1 MKGSYS
7 KLGAKKIMIIKGK
20 KGGVRTSALA
30 LGLFALLLPACQ
42 QQQDDRAFDDT
53 QQQPT
58 ATQPQT
64 PTTTAPGPGREP
76 IATSPG
82 QPGMTTGQPGMTTG
96 QRTTGM
102 QGERLAATTENISSN
117 PENFIGQTVTVRG
130 DVDEIDTSRD
140 TFLMDDD
147 RFLGGDGILVINST
161 GAPFGIP
168 DADDMRVQVT
178 GEVRQFRLDEM
189 NSQFGFNLNPEVYS
203 EYEDRPAI
211 IAESM
216 ALSPTSDQVS
226 DNPNYF
232 FNRPVAME
240 GQMDEMLAPNAFSFD
255 GDNLLVINA
264 DQAQMVPEDQDIVVT
279 GELRSFDMAALQSEY
294 NLNWSPETQQLIQ
307 SDYSDRMVLIADG
320 IYPKAE

>member
-1 MKGSYS
+1 
-7 KLGAKKIMIIKGK
+7 MIINEI

-42 QQQDDRAFDDT
+42 QLDDQAFDDT
-53 QQQPT
+53 QEQPT
-58 ATQPQT
+58 ATQPQE
-64 PTTTAPGPGREP
+64 PTTTAPGPGRQP
-76 IATSPG
+76 TATSPG
-82 QPGMTTGQPGMTTG
+82 QPGMTTGQP
-96 QRTTGM
+96 GM

-140 TFLMDDD
+140 TFLMDDG

-178 GEVRQFRLDEM
+178 GEVRQFRRDEI
-189 NSQFGFNLNPEVYS
+189 SSEFGFDLDPEVYS
-203 EYEDRPAI
+203 EYEDKPAI

-226 DNPNYF
+226 DNPNFF

-240 GQMDEMLAPNAFSFD
+240 GQVDEMLAPNAFSFD
-255 GDNLLVINA
+255 GDNVIVINA
-264 DQAQMVPEDQDIVVT
+264 DQGQVIPENQDIVVT
-279 GELRSFDMAALQSEY
+279 GELRPLDMAALQSEY
-294 NLNWSPETQQLIQ
+294 NLNWDAAMQERIQ
-307 SDYSDRMVLIADG
+307 SDYSDSLVLVADG
-320 IYPKAE
+320 IYPRYE

>member
-1 MKGSYS
+1 
-7 KLGAKKIMIIKGK
+7 MIINEI
-20 KGGVRTSALA
+20 KGGVRTSVLA

-42 QQQDDRAFDDT
+42 QDQQGFDDT

-64 PTTTAPGPGREP
+64 PTTTDRGPGREP
-76 IATSPG
+76 TATRPG
-82 QPGMTTGQPGMTTG
+82 QPGMTTQQPGMTTGQPGMTTG
-96 QRTTGM
+96 QPTTGM
-102 QGERLAATTENISSN
+102 QGRQMVATTENISSD
-117 PENFIGQTVTVRG
+117 PENFIGRTVTVRG

-161 GAPFGIP
+161 GAPFAIP

-178 GEVRQFRLDEM
+178 GEVRQFRRNEIA
-189 NSQFGFNLNPEVYS
+189 SEFGFNLDPELYS
-203 EYEDRPAI
+203 DYEDRPAI

-232 FNRPVAME
+232 FNRQVAME
-240 GQMDEMLAPNAFSFD
+240 GQVDEMLAPNAFSLD
-255 GDNLLVINA
+255 GDNVIVINA
-264 DQAQMVPEDQDIVVT
+264 DQAQVIPEDQDIVVT
-279 GELRSFDMAALQSEY
+279 GELRPLDMAALQRDY
-294 NLNWSPETQQLIQ
+294 NLNWDAATQERIR
-307 SDYSDRMVLIADG
+307 SDHSDSLVLIADG
-320 IYPKAE
+320 IYPRYE